1 MIDNRKILASVLA
14 PDTEKGLLKKNFRK
28 VAGYSLIDIALGSAF
43 ASGYL
48 DRLMVAC
55 RDDETAEHCQKTGVS
70 IVRNL
75 PVKHPEMTVR
85 SNKCGLGLIEI
96 LPGFDYV
103 VLLDASSPLR
113 LASDIDS
120 AIELCHRNQGRP
132 VVTVSDTALS
142 LRDLHYINSDRGM
155 LPVFPRP
162 EADAGTG
169 AESEA
174 ECVFGERKIY
184 EVNYSVLVASTEY
197 LKAAGT
203 FFCGESL
210 AYLVPKER
218 SIRVESKT
226 DLAIAESLI
235 EKCRIDISHTRI
247 NGGFKSG
254 YGTTR
259 KVI

>member
-1 MIDNRKILASVLA
+1 MIENRNILATVLA

-43 ASGYL
+43 ESQYL
-48 DRLMVAC
+48 DQLMVAC
-55 RDDETAEHCQKTGVS
+55 RDDETAEYCRKNS
-70 IVRNL
+70 ISVIRNL

-85 SNKCGLGLIEI
+85 SNKCGLGLIDM

-113 LASDIDS
+113 LVADIDS

-162 EADAGTG
+162 EGGAGAS

-174 ECVFGERKIY
+174 ESIFGERKIY

-226 DLAIAESLI
+226 DLAIAESLV
-235 EKCRIDISHTRI
+235 EKCRIDISHTQI
-247 NGGFKSG
+247 NSGIKNG
-254 YGTTR
+254 YGTVR